1 MMVIRST
8 LPSLNIHDNVHA
20 NDSLTKLKDIKL
32 KNINPIIRAQLNI
45 NTLRNKFFLLEGN
58 SDWLC

>member
-8 LPSLNIHDNVHA
+8 LSSLNIHDNVHA

-58 SDWLC
+58 SG